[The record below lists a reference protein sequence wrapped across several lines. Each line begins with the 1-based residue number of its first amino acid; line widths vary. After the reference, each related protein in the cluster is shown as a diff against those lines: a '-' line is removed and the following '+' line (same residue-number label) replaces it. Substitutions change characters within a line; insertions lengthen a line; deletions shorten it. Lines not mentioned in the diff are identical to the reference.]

1 MVAEVRSAAGAE
13 GKYRDMLIRL
23 MTRQIYAETAT
34 AEVFGQAIM
43 AAPTWEEKRQLA
55 VFTLEEAQH
64 SQGLVVLLRDLGED
78 PEEII
83 AGRPPAGEFWAI
95 DLTEWIDIAVF
106 NFVVDRA
113 GSHQIMEYRQSSY
126 IPWADSQE
134 VVLADEAEHYDTG
147 IQVLKAFAKDPNQF
161 AKFKVSFDRVLPN
174 AVKRAFGRPGSA
186 ENEYCLEVGLKRHT
200 HEQILNRYLDE
211 MTGFMG
217 SVGLAFPPMSI
228 FDAAGVEMAESTKE
242 IILSLQ

>member
-1 MVAEVRSAAGAE
+1 MVAEIRSAAEAR

-34 AEVFGQAIM
+34 VEVFGQAIA
-43 AAPTWEEKRQLA
+43 AAPTWEEKHRLA
-55 VFTLEEAQH
+55 AFTLEEAQH

-83 AGRPPAGEFWAI
+83 AGRPPAGDFWAI
-95 DLTEWIDIAVF
+95 DLSEWIDIAVF

-134 VVLADEAEHYDTG
+134 VVLADEEEHYGTG
-147 IQVLKAFAKDPNQF
+147 IQTLKEFAKDAAQL
-161 AKFKVSFDRVLPN
+161 ARFKVSFDRVLPN

-186 ENEYCLEVGLKRHT
+186 ENEYCLAVGLKRHS

-211 MTGFMG
+211 MKGYMG
-217 SVGLAFPPMSI
+217 AVGLTFPRMST
-228 FDAAGVEMAESTKE
+228 FEAAGVEMSESTKE
-242 IILSLQ
+242 IVLSLQ